1 MNTDCIIN
9 IFNVSDS
16 YTKLAISLVNSKIYT
31 QSKQYIQPIKI
42 AIEQGDIFSIL
53 NTRNWYDNI
62 DSYNLGKIGSELL
75 INIYSKYHTIIP
87 NQILYG
93 ACRDGHI
100 EIVNFIIQRRAN
112 DWSYGLCEACRGG
125 NIEIINL
132 MIQCGANNWNWG
144 LSGACRGGHLEIIN
158 LMIQH
163 GANSWNTGLYGA
175 CRGGHL
181 EIVNLMIQH
190 GANNWDSSLQSAVSG
205 NHSKIIKLIRSF
217 INP

>member
-62 DSYNLGKIGSELL
+62 NSYNLGKIGSELL

-100 EIVNFIIQRRAN
+100 EIVNFIIQCGAN
-112 DWSYGLCEACRGG
+112 DWNYGLYGICRGG
-125 NIEIINL
+125 N
-132 MIQCGANNWNWG
+132 
-144 LSGACRGGHLEIIN
+144 LE
-158 LMIQH
+158 
-163 GANSWNTGLYGA
+163 A
-175 CRGGHL
+175 
-181 EIVNLMIQH
+181 VNLF
-190 GANNWDSSLQSAVSG
+190 L
-205 NHSKIIKLIRSF
+205 
-217 INP
+217 